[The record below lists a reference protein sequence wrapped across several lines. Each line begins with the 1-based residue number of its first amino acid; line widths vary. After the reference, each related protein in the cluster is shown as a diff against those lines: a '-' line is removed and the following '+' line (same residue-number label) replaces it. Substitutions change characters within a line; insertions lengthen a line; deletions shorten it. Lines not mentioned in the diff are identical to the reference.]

1 MAQEI
6 YETLSFR
13 SLTQTSK
20 KPVPGQGMP
29 HGFFSSQ
36 ELIKLLTVGHYAT
49 SAVVI
54 PLNQDYA
61 LTWQP
66 LGSCQSIEDEVGVP
80 FGFVVPDAAQHVP
93 DSYWENSG

>member
-1 MAQEI
+1 MGNEGATQTDCKEATLRAAGKLSPADEADKLVAQEI

-29 HGFFSSQ
+29 HSFSFQ
-36 ELIKLLTVGHYAT
+36 KLIKLLTLEHYAT

-61 LTWQP
+61 
-66 LGSCQSIEDEVGVP
+66 
-80 FGFVVPDAAQHVP
+80 
-93 DSYWENSG
+93 